1 MKSDS
6 KIFMEKNKK
15 SNLKRTKFRFNLMKE
30 RTLSLEKFKGKELEI
45 PKNKRLSKIVVLIK

>member
-30 RTLSLEKFKGKELEI
+30 RTLSLEKLKGKELEI
-45 PKNKRLSKIVVLIK
+45 PKNKRLS